1 MNVKSVAEIHREH
14 GHVTA
19 GSGGGDESVSID
31 QLITIRGGIRNYRDV
46 SSKLIFY
53 DLVQDGEKMQ
63 VVVNYARVG
72 GEKEEFKRISMLTRI
87 GDVVS
92 VTGYPGRTKSG
103 ELSIFATAHLQLL
116 APSLHVPP
124 QAVLDPEARIQNRHV
139 DLMIRPEAGQ
149 ILRLRSH
156 IIQHIRD
163 FFVSRDFVEVQTPI
177 LSDIFGGA
185 VAKPFLT
192 EATNA
197 YRGKRLALRIAP
209 ELWLKRLVIGGLDR
223 VFEIGAQFRN
233 EGIDNTHNPEFT
245 TCEFY
250 QAYME
255 LEDII
260 STTEQLLSGMARK
273 VSELKAS
280 KLKDLPEIETNF
292 TAPFRRLE
300 FIPAL
305 EAAMGHKLP
314 ILHENTEAVTLELL
328 SLFKTLSLP
337 APAMITIPRL
347 LGKLSSAYLEP
358 QCTAPTFITNHP
370 EALSPLSKTSLVHN
384 QRVSSRVE
392 LFVNGKE
399 LVNAYEEENSP
410 TEQRRKFVRQ
420 AGWRDEDVIGS
431 GEDGKGIVDEAYCQA
446 LEWGLPPTGGWGV
459 GIDRLVMVFAGT
471 ERIAEVLAFGGLR
484 GAVNLGDGVR
494 DVKKKEEEEG
504 EGE

>member
-1 MNVKSVAEIHREH
+1 M
-14 GHVTA
+14 
-19 GSGGGDESVSID
+19 
-31 QLITIRGGIRNYRDV
+31 
-46 SSKLIFY
+46 
-53 DLVQDGEKMQ
+53 
-63 VVVNYARVG
+63 
-72 GEKEEFKRISMLTRI
+72 
-87 GDVVS
+87 
-92 VTGYPGRTKSG
+92 TGYPGRTKAG

-116 APSLHVPP
+116 APSLHAPP
-124 QAVLDPEARIQNRHV
+124 LTILDPETRFHNRHV
-139 DLMIRPEAGQ
+139 DLMIRPQAGQ

-163 FFVSRDFVEVQTPI
+163 FFISRDFVEVQTPI
-177 LSDIFGGA
+177 LSDTFGGA

-192 EATNA
+192 EATRA
-197 YRGKRLALRIAP
+197 YRGKQLALRIAP

-233 EGIDNTHNPEFT
+233 EGIDSTHNPEFT

-250 QAYME
+250 QAYAG

-260 STTEQLLSGMARK
+260 STTEQLLSSMARK
-273 VSELKAS
+273 VSELKS
-280 KLKDLPEIETNF
+280 GKLKDLPEIGTDF

-314 ILHENTEAVTLELL
+314 ILHENTETVTLELL
-328 SLFKTLSLP
+328 SLFETLSIP
-337 APAMITIPRL
+337 TPPMISIPRL
-347 LGKLSSAYLEP
+347 LDKLSSRYLEP
-358 QCTAPTFITNHP
+358 QCMEPTFVINHP

-384 QRVSSRVE
+384 QRVSSRME

-410 TEQRRKFVRQ
+410 IEQRRKLVMQ
-420 AGWRDEDVIGS
+420 AGWKDDDVIGG
-431 GEDGKGIVDEAYCQA
+431 GEDGEGVDEAYCQA

-459 GIDRLVMVFAGT
+459 GIDRLVMVFAGA

-484 GAVNLGDGVR
+484 GAVNLGDGAR
-494 DVKKKEEEEG
+494 GMKKEEEAEEG
-504 EGE
+504 G

>member
-1 MNVKSVAEIHREH
+1 
-14 GHVTA
+14 
-19 GSGGGDESVSID
+19 
-31 QLITIRGGIRNYRDV
+31 
-46 SSKLIFY
+46 
-53 DLVQDGEKMQ
+53 
-63 VVVNYARVG
+63 
-72 GEKEEFKRISMLTRI
+72 
-87 GDVVS
+87 
-92 VTGYPGRTKSG
+92 VTGYPGRTKAG

-116 APSLHVPP
+116 APSLHAPP
-124 QAVLDPEARIQNRHV
+124 QTILDPETRFHNRHV
-139 DLMIRPEAGQ
+139 DLMIRPQAGQ

-163 FFVSRDFVEVQTPI
+163 FFISRDFVEVQTPI
-177 LSDIFGGA
+177 LSDTFGGA

-192 EATNA
+192 EATRA
-197 YRGKRLALRIAP
+197 YRGKQLALRIAP

-250 QAYME
+250 QAYAG

-260 STTEQLLSGMARK
+260 STTEQLLSSMARK
-273 VSELKAS
+273 VSELKS
-280 KLKDLPEIETNF
+280 GKLKDLPEIETDF

-314 ILHENTEAVTLELL
+314 ILHENTETVTLQLL
-328 SLFKTLSLP
+328 SLFETLSIPTPPML
-337 APAMITIPRL
+337 TIPRL
-347 LGKLSSAYLEP
+347 LDKLSSRYLEP
-358 QCTAPTFITNHP
+358 QCIEPTFLINHP
-370 EALSPLSKTSLVHN
+370 EALSPLSKTSLVNN

-410 TEQRRKFVRQ
+410 TEQRRKFVMQ
-420 AGWRDEDVIGS
+420 AGWKDDDVIGG
-431 GEDGKGIVDEAYCQA
+431 GEDGEGVDQAYCQA

-459 GIDRLVMVFAGT
+459 GIDRLVMVFAGV

-484 GAVNLGDGVR
+484 GAVNLGDGARGV
-494 DVKKKEEEEG
+494 KEEG
-504 EGE
+504 